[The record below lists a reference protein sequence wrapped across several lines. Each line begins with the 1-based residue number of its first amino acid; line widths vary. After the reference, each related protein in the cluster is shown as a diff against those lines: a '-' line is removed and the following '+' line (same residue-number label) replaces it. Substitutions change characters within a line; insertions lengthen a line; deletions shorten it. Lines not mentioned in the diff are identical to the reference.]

1 MAQPYVLPNRKAFAD
16 SIVRIFLKYKNKV
29 IDPLDTAENEEDLCK
44 RQGDMSKNSRELLE
58 HQKIVR
64 DYLLEE
70 TPYRGLLL
78 YHGLGSGKTC
88 SSIGV
93 AESLMSTKKIYI
105 LLPASLQANYRK
117 EIRKCGD
124 PIYKLDQYWEPKSI
138 RSAEDRELAKS
149 MGISETFLDQ
159 NGRFYITAPD
169 RPANFRNLSLDD
181 QKRISNQLDDVLNQR
196 FTFINY
202 NGISKRNVDEIL
214 PPDQPHMFDDSVII
228 IDEAHNLIGNVVND
242 REVKR
247 KLYDMLYHAK
257 NTKIVALS
265 GTPIINRPNEIAY
278 LMNLLRGPI
287 ERITVPTKQ
296 AISWDEGMMLSFFR
310 GLKDVDTVEFN
321 SVKRSILLTRNPPYF
336 ESVYSEKNER
346 IAVKYNKEF
355 PQKPDIKEWV
365 GTWKEKFETTFGGV
379 ELEVPEKMVVEE
391 LECLPTKFEDFMNTF
406 VDGLTVKNPLLF
418 GRRIQGLVSY
428 FKTADERLLPKRI
441 ETEGELVK
449 IPMSQEQFLRY
460 LEARFEEVKKEKSRA
475 LKRGTDAN
483 EDYGSYRM
491 TTRLVCNYAV
501 PPELGFKLSESADDQ
516 GNLISQVV
524 TDETGKPTKIENT
537 EILQRIRDKAD
548 KYLSEAALNIYSPK
562 MLRMLKDVKEAT
574 GEPGSFNNMFI
585 YSQYLA
591 LQGLGIFSAVLEA
604 NGYQRYKI
612 IKENG
617 LWREDPT
624 MKPGV
629 PAFGFYTG
637 EEGEEERELY
647 RQVFNEQYEDK
658 FPQSLKD
665 SIKEKRLCI
674 LMATK
679 AGAEGIDLKNVR
691 NVFIM
696 EPYWNPALIEQAIGR
711 AIRICSHATLP
722 LDKRTVKVKIYM
734 TVFSPEQS
742 TTQEGPN
749 IVAIRRGDMILKRYD
764 GGEPKEVFMTSDEF
778 LWETAYEKNRIIKNI
793 SHLLKQSAVD
803 CEIHRKLHSKEQ
815 PVIQCL
821 RFDTKASG
829 EDLAYRP
836 NYKIDE
842 KDTLYMRNIERRG
855 RRLQKIKVKEMM
867 LLLDPDT
874 NEIFDLPAFEDTQRL
889 VRLGIRSSPGEIRF
903 FTSVVS

>member
-1 MAQPYVLPNRKAFAD
+1 
-16 SIVRIFLKYKNKV
+16 
-29 IDPLDTAENEEDLCK
+29 
-44 RQGDMSKNSRELLE
+44 
-58 HQKIVR
+58 
-64 DYLLEE
+64 
-70 TPYRGLLL
+70 
-78 YHGLGSGKTC
+78 
-88 SSIGV
+88 
-93 AESLMSTKKIYI
+93 
-105 LLPASLQANYRK
+105 
-117 EIRKCGD
+117 
-124 PIYKLDQYWEPKSI
+124 
-138 RSAEDRELAKS
+138 
-149 MGISETFLDQ
+149 
-159 NGRFYITAPD
+159 
-169 RPANFRNLSLDD
+169 
-181 QKRISNQLDDVLNQR
+181 
-196 FTFINY
+196 
-202 NGISKRNVDEIL
+202 
-214 PPDQPHMFDDSVII
+214 
-228 IDEAHNLIGNVVND
+228 
-242 REVKR
+242 
-247 KLYDMLYHAK
+247 
-257 NTKIVALS
+257 
-265 GTPIINRPNEIAY
+265 
-278 LMNLLRGPI
+278 
-287 ERITVPTKQ
+287 
-296 AISWDEGMMLSFFR
+296 
-310 GLKDVDTVEFN
+310 
-321 SVKRSILLTRNPPYF
+321 
-336 ESVYSEKNER
+336 
-346 IAVKYNKEF
+346 
-355 PQKPDIKEWV
+355 
-365 GTWKEKFETTFGGV
+365 
-379 ELEVPEKMVVEE
+379 
-391 LECLPTKFEDFMNTF
+391 
-406 VDGLTVKNPLLF
+406 
-418 GRRIQGLVSY
+418 
-428 FKTADERLLPKRI
+428 
-441 ETEGELVK
+441 
-449 IPMSQEQFLRY
+449 
-460 LEARFEEVKKEKSRA
+460 
-475 LKRGTDAN
+475 
-483 EDYGSYRM
+483 
-491 TTRLVCNYAV
+491 
-501 PPELGFKLSESADDQ
+501 
-516 GNLISQVV
+516 
-524 TDETGKPTKIENT
+524 
-537 EILQRIRDKAD
+537 
-548 KYLSEAALNIYSPK
+548 
-562 MLRMLKDVKEAT
+562 
-574 GEPGSFNNMFI
+574 
-585 YSQYLA
+585 
-591 LQGLGIFSAVLEA
+591 
-604 NGYQRYKI
+604 
-612 IKENG
+612 
-617 LWREDPT
+617 